1 VIELRQRM
9 HHIIMS
15 RSVSGMCTSH
25 HISSAGHTT
34 MFRAK
39 IMSTICVHSVKL
51 CTLIQLHHSFIV
63 NSDQEHTFLSV
74 QLTLIKWT
82 R

>member
-1 VIELRQRM
+1 
-9 HHIIMS
+9 
-15 RSVSGMCTSH
+15 
-25 HISSAGHTT
+25 
-34 MFRAK
+34 
-39 IMSTICVHSVKL
+39 MSTICVHSVKL